1 MKNSICYVSLIFT
14 LTTSIVLGDEN
25 PKSPF
30 SDKESSLV
38 NISKIFTKLDSIIPK
53 LTPAEEKWVI
63 QERLAYTNGQSE
75 GARLTSFMQSREY
88 SIYALRRTITEV
100 TNMVQAI
107 KSAQIKA
114 NSANETLFW
123 AFLVQALQ
131 GDIKRELE
139 LLAAKGIVT
148 KTDLNIEMGFNWL
161 TGTSS
166 GEVQLLWGYWAR
178 EMWKSFVAIDLVMQ
192 LQPE

>member
-1 MKNSICYVSLIFT
+1 MKNLICYIFLIFI
-14 LTTSIVLGDEN
+14 LATSIVLGDEK

-38 NISKIFTKLDSIIPK
+38 KISKIFTKLDSVIPK

-63 QERLAYTNGQSE
+63 QEKLAANNGQSE
-75 GARLTSFMQSREY
+75 GARLTSFMQSREN
-88 SIYALRRTITEV
+88 SIYVLRGKITEV

-107 KSAQIKA
+107 KSAQKEA
-114 NSANETLFW
+114 NSAKETLCW

-131 GDIKRELE
+131 DDIKRELE

-148 KTDLNIEMGFNWL
+148 KTDLNVEMGFNWL

-166 GEVQLLWGYWAR
+166 GEVQLIWGWWAR
-178 EMWKSFVAIDLVMQ
+178 TMWNSFVVRDLVMQ